1 MKKVFFI
8 SIFLML
14 ICFISVSNAIVTNSS
29 EYSNVKVY
37 VFYNEENEVYKQE
50 KEWLSEKLNH
60 FYFTKK

>member
-50 KEWLSEKLNH
+50 KEC
-60 FYFTKK
+60 